1 MLEQVA
7 ERVRARPGPD
17 NWAQALFTL
26 EAMGRVA
33 REVGDWDLA
42 NRLARHIYDHD
53 AGYGGSHYALG
64 LVAERQARTD
74 DARTAFTEAVKRW
87 SGADAAMPEPADAR
101 KRLATLR

>member
-1 MLEQVA
+1 VQ
-7 ERVRARPGPD
+7 ARPGPD

-42 NRLARHIYDHD
+42 NRLARHMYDHD
-53 AGYGGSHYALG
+53 SGYAGSHDALG

-74 DARTAFTEAVKRW
+74 DARTAFTEAVKHW
-87 SGADAAMPEPADAR
+87 SGADAAMPELADDR
-101 KRLATLR
+101 KRLTTLQ